1 MGKQSVEHSMN
12 AADPYNDPKWT
23 FIMACAW
30 VAHRTRASVA
40 AAARSRGGIT
50 RAAVEKLL
58 RELRAGRLTA
68 WARVDGKAFPIAPQR
83 WRALEPVFV
92 RKRLLPG
99 FAKSFG
105 RLMVTVRG
113 GTDKEIRD
121 VTISSEAMRQIFS
134 ADAPVIAAPVR
145 GRTQARRD
153 RARLGLR
160 GCFGDNVPTV
170 AEMDNGTLCQRVA
183 RWLAQN
189 KPLPKNSPEISND
202 LILRAAGRKT

>member
-1 MGKQSVEHSMN
+1 MN

-23 FIMACAW
+23 FMMACAW

-153 RARLGLR
+153 RARLGLGGVLAITYR
-160 GCFGDNVPTV
+160 PWPRWTTARCASEWHDGSLRTNHFPKTLLKFPT
-170 AEMDNGTLCQRVA
+170 T
-183 RWLAQN
+183 
-189 KPLPKNSPEISND
+189 
-202 LILRAAGRKT
+202 